1 MKELEI
7 VKTLHKNGHEAYYV
21 GGCVRDMLLGKE
33 PSDIDIATSATDKEV
48 YGIFKNANLVG
59 SSFGVSL
66 ISGVEVASFRTEDD
80 YNGRRPQ
87 KCSTGASLKEDA
99 SRRDFTFNALYYNP
113 ITEEIKYFS
122 DGVKDLDEKV
132 VRFIGNAD
140 ERIKE
145 DNLRIL
151 RAIRF
156 AVKLGFALDKETEK
170 AIVRNKH
177 LVGSVSTERV
187 VAEIKKVGNKFSLF
201 VKELDRLGL
210 IGMIFGDIALLKGV
224 PQNPEWHPEGCVWTH
239 TMRVIDTLASDD
251 FVLNMAG
258 LFHDF
263 GKLTT
268 TAVKPNGKIGSLGH
282 EKASVELA
290 RLVLRK
296 LKLSNEEVKD
306 ILWLVE
312 NHMRIKYLL
321 DMKKS
326 KKVAL
331 AKDPR
336 IEKLLDLMTADAM
349 LVSMIKESFV
359 IRDEILKLKEDK
371 KTFVEPLI
379 TGKDLIDLGMKPSPE
394 FKAILKDLFEVQI
407 NESVESKDFL
417 IKRINF

>member
-224 PQNPEWHPEGCVWTH
+224 PQNPEWHPCE
-239 TMRVIDTLASDD
+239 
-251 FVLNMAG
+251 
-258 LFHDF
+258 
-263 GKLTT
+263 
-268 TAVKPNGKIGSLGH
+268 IGRAH
-282 EKASVELA
+282 V
-290 RLVLRK
+290 
-296 LKLSNEEVKD
+296 
-306 ILWLVE
+306 
-312 NHMRIKYLL
+312 
-321 DMKKS
+321 
-326 KKVAL
+326 
-331 AKDPR
+331 
-336 IEKLLDLMTADAM
+336 
-349 LVSMIKESFV
+349 
-359 IRDEILKLKEDK
+359 
-371 KTFVEPLI
+371 
-379 TGKDLIDLGMKPSPE
+379 
-394 FKAILKDLFEVQI
+394 
-407 NESVESKDFL
+407 
-417 IKRINF
+417 